1 MVRLNDLKDEQI
13 NLIHGLLVDEEIRLS
28 QKLPILLK
36 NTSIECDNVKAY
48 FEEVKKLRKIFT
60 EMDKSEDFLNV
71 FGRIE
76 EYGLDK

>member
-1 MVRLNDLKDEQI
+1 MRISNEQI
-13 NLIHGLLVDEEIRLS
+13 NLIHGLLVDEEIRLG
-28 QKLPILLK
+28 QRLQILLN

-60 EMDKSEDFLNV
+60 EMDKSEDLLDV

-76 EYGLDK
+76 EYGLEDE